1 MVSTQ
6 NRGSGPGAPQAAR
19 GPNLAQVLVGGV
31 KDPSPFPPHMMT
43 RALPPG
49 QGFRSRPEGEQGL
62 RGFEGR
68 RVFIYRYNT
77 GIWAFLI
84 LLGLVWY
91 WYLKVVFGV
100 F

>member
-1 MVSTQ
+1 MTSTQ
-6 NRGSGPGAPQAAR
+6 DRGSGPGVPQAAR
-19 GPNLAQVLVGGV
+19 GPNLAHVLVGGV

-68 RVFIYRYNT
+68 RVFFDT
-77 GIWAFLI
+77 STPHSE
-84 LLGLVWY
+84 LLWSQGHTNNNINQVTSEAT
-91 WYLKVVFGV
+91 
-100 F
+100 